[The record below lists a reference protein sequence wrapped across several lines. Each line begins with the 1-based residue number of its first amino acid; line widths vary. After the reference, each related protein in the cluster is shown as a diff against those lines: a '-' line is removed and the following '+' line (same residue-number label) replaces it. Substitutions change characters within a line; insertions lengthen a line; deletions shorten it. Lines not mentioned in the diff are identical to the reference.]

1 MKPAFKERV
10 ASWKSQHKFP
20 AVKSKRTP
28 SSPYSTS
35 SPHIQR
41 SAQLLVSP
49 SSLEEFPSLER
60 FTSAPSLSRP
70 QTPPPPFFPAQPNV
84 PSHIPLLI
92 LAYLPLETLA
102 LCFAVSRAWARE
114 ALSPELWQRHCE
126 DDGVEVGPGAEHL
139 LERCENDP
147 RGWWREVYRDAVVTR
162 KNWRTAN
169 FKIVSAPVVDIRDSI
184 NCFWFD
190 TDKLII
196 GTRRHRLSLFHVP
209 SPAHWTQL
217 STAATAPPPDIC
229 FENAHAVAIMAVA
242 VSPQHVL
249 ASVDG
254 AGTLALWNVFTGALI
269 AKLAAAHEGG
279 IAGVAFVDGGK
290 NVVTA
295 GFDKVLRVHEL
306 RAGASATAE
315 SSNDGPTRESSS
327 LPNDQAGLRHSL
339 AAGDPSALPR
349 HPPAMRRR
357 ASSASAAA
365 MGSARTRPTTAPSTL
380 SRPSSATTSS
390 SSTTQRR
397 KSRRGGQPSA
407 RDTSAPP
414 TMRASSSLSSS
425 STSSSL
431 PSSPRISQRFRAT
444 LARLRRPPL
453 AGESAAGGDAGGASV
468 LSSAA
473 GDSGA
478 SPIAAPEPL
487 SLVCTKALRG
497 HAGDIYCLAVTPS
510 DENVVVTGAMDHT
523 VKVWDLAAGASTR
536 SMRGHTDSITALCVR
551 GDNVFSGSLDKTVR
565 HWDIATGRCTRTLR
579 GHTKWVKTLAV
590 NARCLLSGGWDEAV
604 FVWDWREGTLLHSLP
619 VGHGPIVCLRFED
632 EARGVRAV
640 CRGEGWQHHVCVL
653 DFASQ
658 PVSALSA
665 VTTDGSQ
672 EAEDGDGCGSSDSDC
687 EKPSAE
693 AT

>member
-1 MKPAFKERV
+1 
-10 ASWKSQHKFP
+10 
-20 AVKSKRTP
+20 
-28 SSPYSTS
+28 
-35 SPHIQR
+35 
-41 SAQLLVSP
+41 
-49 SSLEEFPSLER
+49 
-60 FTSAPSLSRP
+60 
-70 QTPPPPFFPAQPNV
+70 V

-290 NVVTA
+290 SVVTA

-315 SSNDGPTRESSS
+315 
-327 LPNDQAGLRHSL
+327 
-339 AAGDPSALPR
+339 
-349 HPPAMRRR
+349 
-357 ASSASAAA
+357 
-365 MGSARTRPTTAPSTL
+365 
-380 SRPSSATTSS
+380 SSATTSS

-414 TMRASSSLSSS
+414 TTRASSSLSSS

-453 AGESAAGGDAGGASV
+453 ARENAAGGDAGGASA

-478 SPIAAPEPL
+478 SPITAPEPL

-579 GHTKWVKTLAV
+579 GHTKWVKTLAM
-590 NARCLLSGGWDEAV
+590 NSRCLLSGGWDEAV

-632 EARGVRAV
+632 DARGVRAV

-665 VTTDGSQ
+665 ATTDASQ
-672 EAEDGDGCGSSDSDC
+672 EAENGDGCGSNNSDC
-687 EKPSAE
+687 DKPSAE